1 MDNRE
6 IPWAEHEKVYLLAE
20 MIKAAQVPSHVLFNF
35 IRESQVQPRWNDMA
49 LPPGKSCYDTPRPW
63 QMHANR
69 AMIIDC
75 TATRTFDSLKSNGL
89 RQSGRELCPI
99 PAPTNARRGCSSYH
113 VHGSRSL
120 QETLAPRKRHARRSS
135 ATASTAAKLPWRLHP
150 SRPCLCI
157 RHDDANRRACEQ
169 EEARE
174 THQGGGAAKGAR
186 GGCARRGLPAT
197 ASRKSLNHGATRTI
211 ASRLRVSS
219 SRTYTPAIRPRSHD
233 VYNDPSATN
242 TAR

>member
-1 MDNRE
+1 
-6 IPWAEHEKVYLLAE
+6 

-35 IRESQVQPRWNDMA
+35 IRESQIQPRWNDMA
-49 LPPGKSCYDTPRPW
+49 LPPGKSCYTTTRPW
-63 QMHANR
+63 RMHAKRSMN
-69 AMIIDC
+69 IDSIV
-75 TATRTFDSLKSNGL
+75 TRTLDSLKSNGL
-89 RQSGRELCPI
+89 RQPGGELYPI

-120 QETLAPRKRHARRSS
+120 QETLTTRKRHARRPS
-135 ATASTAAKLPWRLHP
+135 ATTSTAANLPWRLHS
-150 SRPCLCI
+150 SRPCVCI

-174 THQGGGAAKGAR
+174 THQGRGAAKGAR
-186 GGCARRGLPAT
+186 GGSTRRGLPAT
-197 ASRKSLNHGATRTI
+197 TSRKSLNHGATRAI

-219 SRTYTPAIRPRSHD
+219 SRTYTSAIRPRSHD
-233 VYNDPSATN
+233 VYNDSPATD